1 MLWYKYNT
9 EYILTKAFFVI
20 NTALR
25 LIAFMICLRLQNK
38 DDMFKHTWHFTTK
51 GRDGG
56 GIVHASPKDI
66 TYLFYGE
73 QRVTIVS
80 CLHKA
85 VRELTF
91 LTLRFYHNNY
101 LRTWGPAMH
110 CLARQGLWKVLVAFQ
125 LKRDRRAT
133 EARRGPAHTRTRTR
147 RELHSGTVWKRI
159 PPGGWAAREIGYV
172 SFFFRYV
179 FMFTFL
185 ICIFPA

>member
-1 MLWYKYNT
+1 
-9 EYILTKAFFVI
+9 
-20 NTALR
+20 
-25 LIAFMICLRLQNK
+25 MICLRLQNK

-172 SFFFRYV
+172 SFFFDMYLCLHFWYVSFRRRERYEALV
-179 FMFTFL
+179 RCDKPL
-185 ICIFPA
+185 LVVWSLACANVYID